1 MNSRLTAWGDLV
13 PCLVLKMCKYAMRCF
28 GADFDMVAWL
38 SLQRFFLGGRL
49 IFGPDAKS
57 LLVSVALIAVPVLV
71 FCAFVAPHLLHRFS
85 VYNAGYAIPA
95 VAIVFMI
102 YVSTS

>member
-1 MNSRLTAWGDLV
+1 
-13 PCLVLKMCKYAMRCF
+13 MRNF
-28 GADFDMVAWL
+28 AADVTWL
-38 SLQRFFLGGRL
+38 LGYLQKFILGGRL

-57 LLVSVALIAVPVLV
+57 LFVSVALIVVPVLV

-85 VYNAGYAIPA
+85 AYNTGYAIPA

-102 YVSTS
+102 YVSKF

>member
-1 MNSRLTAWGDLV
+1 MSCVGDV
-13 PCLVLKMCKYAMRCF
+13 RYAMRGF
-28 GADFDMVAWL
+28 AADVDMVSWL

-57 LLVSVALIAVPVLV
+57 LFVSVALIAVPVFV

-85 VYNAGYAIPA
+85 AYNAGYAIPA
-95 VAIVFMI
+95 VAVVFMI